1 MSEVIEKAA
10 NINFIADNMINK
22 ISELRK
28 QYDAAQ
34 ATNDSSLIYDME
46 RTSKPEL
53 GDMYQNLNE
62 KVTEYFADFDYIF
75 GDFSYDKVRLKGYND
90 STNKK
95 ANKINNIKGLEDY
108 KKNYCSYG
116 AKTFLL
122 KKVS

>member
-1 MSEVIEKAA
+1 MKKVEINSKTYEILENIVNCLNTEELKEK
-10 NINFIADNMINK
+10 ITDYFDN
-22 ISELRK
+22 
-28 QYDAAQ
+28 
-34 ATNDSSLIYDME
+34 
-46 RTSKPEL
+46 
-53 GDMYQNLNE
+53 
-62 KVTEYFADFDYIF
+62 FDYIF